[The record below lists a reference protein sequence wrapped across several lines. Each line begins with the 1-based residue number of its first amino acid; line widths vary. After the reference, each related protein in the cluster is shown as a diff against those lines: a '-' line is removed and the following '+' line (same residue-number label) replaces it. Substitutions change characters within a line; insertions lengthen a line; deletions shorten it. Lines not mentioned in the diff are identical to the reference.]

1 MYSVHLVGVS
11 EAQMRNKEMELREK
25 DTQMDCIN
33 KHDAAE
39 ALWGSVQLQKVWDS
53 FRSVFMRE
61 WENAV
66 FTPGSFGAN
75 TKAFSPW
82 HSCAIHDSTPSQSQE
97 AHLQELSGAT
107 LREVQ
112 QDHSGLDTVCHQA

>member
-11 EAQMRNKEMELREK
+11 EAQMRHKEMELREK

-33 KHDAAE
+33 KHGAAE
-39 ALWGSVQLQKVWDS
+39 ALWGSVPLRKVWDS

-66 FTPGSFGAN
+66 FTPGPFGAN
-75 TKAFSPW
+75 TKAFSP
-82 HSCAIHDSTPSQSQE
+82 
-97 AHLQELSGAT
+97 LT
-107 LREVQ
+107 LLRYPW
-112 QDHSGLDTVCHQA
+112 